1 MNGYYFCLHSN
12 IGRLPIGL
20 YQLIP
25 IRSIQQCLQAFVSRI
40 RVVLQTKRLADTDIN
55 KKIVMNL
62 LDSKVSEK
70 LWTISSECVKDDY
83 YCLHNLI
90 SADDAKRRIGFMA
103 FSVSKPPITIILEC
117 KLKIDLNSI
126 KIHSVLDSLRS
137 TRFQIMV
144 EFNDEQA
151 LKTRTIA
158 DITVDDEF
166 NGFCISNVQDTGTD
180 EASLKH
186 IAIEDHLQKYI
197 RDFNKLIIV
206 IKDTKLKR
214 APVLKKIEILGT
226 LTGTNKKEEVDE
238 IMNLLNPIPII
249 QNSKEDIPQIPGSST
264 SEEFQI
270 PEEFLDSITMDI
282 LNLPY
287 ILPSGA
293 IVDETTLQK
302 HKRREEAY
310 GRYPSDPF
318 TGVLF
323 SANSEPKFDAALKN
337 RLDEFKLKYSH
348 EIEIKNSGRSVGRKE
363 KLCEPSTSKQ
373 FNNHISKKIKLNKE
387 SSSLDD
393 IIQTI
398 YRNKQISSF
407 INPQQP
413 QSSINVCAK
422 CNSKDNIV
430 LYQISTCNHI
440 FCKKCLVQSN
450 SVCFAC
456 STTFENRHVVKLNL

>member
-1 MNGYYFCLHSN
+1 
-12 IGRLPIGL
+12 
-20 YQLIP
+20 
-25 IRSIQQCLQAFVSRI
+25 
-40 RVVLQTKRLADTDIN
+40 
-55 KKIVMNL
+55 MNL
-62 LDSKVSEK
+62 LDSKISEK
-70 LWTISSECVKDDY
+70 IWKITSECVKDDHY
-83 YCLHNLI
+83 SLENLI
-90 SADDAKRRIGFMA
+90 STDEAKRRIGFMA

-117 KLKIDLNSI
+117 KLKIDLNCI
-126 KIHSVLDSLRS
+126 KIYSVLDSLRS
-137 TRFQIMV
+137 TKFQVLV
-144 EFNDEQA
+144 EFNEEQA
-151 LKTRTIA
+151 LKTKTIA
-158 DITVDDEF
+158 DITLEDEF
-166 NGFCISNVQDTGTD
+166 NGFYVSKEPDTEAND
-180 EASLKH
+180 ASLKH
-186 IAIEDHLQKYI
+186 MTIDDNLQKYI
-197 RDFNKLIIV
+197 RNFNKLIIV

-214 APVLKKIEILGT
+214 APVLKKIEIHGT
-226 LTGTNKKEEVDE
+226 FSDTNSKEEVDE
-238 IMNLLNPIPII
+238 ILKLLNPPAII
-249 QNSKEDIPQIPGSST
+249 ENKENPPPQVPECST

-270 PEEFLDSITMDI
+270 PEEFLDAITMDI

-302 HKRREEAY
+302 HKRREECY

-323 SANSEPKFDAALKN
+323 TANSEPKFDAALKN

-393 IIQTI
+393 IIQSI

-450 SVCFAC
+450 SVCSTC
-456 STTFENRHVVKLNL
+456 SKEFESRHVVKLNL

>member
-1 MNGYYFCLHSN
+1 M
-12 IGRLPIGL
+12 
-20 YQLIP
+20 
-25 IRSIQQCLQAFVSRI
+25 
-40 RVVLQTKRLADTDIN
+40 
-55 KKIVMNL
+55 
-62 LDSKVSEK
+62 
-70 LWTISSECVKDDY
+70 
-83 YCLHNLI
+83 
-90 SADDAKRRIGFMA
+90 
-103 FSVSKPPITIILEC
+103 
-117 KLKIDLNSI
+117 
-126 KIHSVLDSLRS
+126 LDSLKS
-137 TRFQIMV
+137 TKFQVMV
-144 EFNDEQA
+144 EFYEEQVF
-151 LKTRTIA
+151 KTRTIA
-158 DITVDDEF
+158 DITLDDEH
-166 NGFCISNVQDTGTD
+166 NGFCLNNAQSTDTN

-186 IAIEDHLQKYI
+186 ISIDDHLQKYI
-197 RDFNKLIIV
+197 RNLNKIIIV
-206 IKDTKLKR
+206 IKDTRMKR
-214 APVLKKIEILGT
+214 APVLKKLEIFGT
-226 LTGTNKKEEVDE
+226 FTSTNDKKEVDE
-238 IMNLLNPIPII
+238 IMKLLNPPII
-249 QNSKEDIPQIPGSST
+249 QDIKEDSPPEVPESST
-264 SEEFQI
+264 SKEFEI
-270 PEEFLDSITMDI
+270 PEEFLDAITMDI

-302 HKRREEAY
+302 HKRREECY

-323 SANSEPKFDAALKN
+323 NANSEPKFDAALKN

-373 FNNHISKKIKLNKE
+373 FNNHISKKIKLNRE
-387 SSSLDD
+387 SSSIDD
-393 IIQTI
+393 IIQSI

-450 SVCFAC
+450 SICSAC
-456 STTFENRHVVKLNL
+456 STAFENRNVVKLNL